1 MVVTYYLKKFY
12 YDTALSASPTTFTTM
27 EKLAGTTQILFGS
40 DYVFANEVFTPFIGI
55 NAPSVLPNLIEWA
68 TKFIL
73 PWIVLYWIIRLV
85 KCLEKINSFSKRFD
99 MYGLIMGGKI
109 CLKLQELS

>member
-1 MVVTYYLKKFY
+1 MKNLIIGILILA
-12 YDTALSASPTTFTTM
+12 ALWFT
-27 EKLAGTTQILFGS
+27 L
-40 DYVFANEVFTPFIGI
+40 PFIGI

-85 KCLEKINSFSKRFD
+85 KCLEKNK
-99 MYGLIMGGKI
+99 
-109 CLKLQELS
+109 